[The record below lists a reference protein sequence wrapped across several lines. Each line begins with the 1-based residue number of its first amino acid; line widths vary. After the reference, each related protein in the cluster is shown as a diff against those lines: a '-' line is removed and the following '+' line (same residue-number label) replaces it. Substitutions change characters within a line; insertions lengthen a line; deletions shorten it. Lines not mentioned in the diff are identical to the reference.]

1 MSAPDGTAPDAAG
14 RGEVAPE
21 ASPHAAPAGAA
32 GRPPADGSYAG
43 DLTPTEA
50 WELLGAD
57 ERAVLVDVRT
67 DAEWAYVG
75 VPDPSSVGR
84 PLLTVEWQHFP
95 TGERNPSFLAEL
107 VDAGVAEG
115 APLVF
120 LCRSGVRSVGAAQAA
135 TTAGLGPAYNVLD
148 GFEGPT
154 DEAGHRG
161 SRGWRADGLPWRQG

>member
-1 MSAPDGTAPDAAG
+1 MTSSAEAPDAAG

-21 ASPHAAPAGAA
+21 ASPDAAAPGAV

-43 DLTPTEA
+43 DVTPREA
-50 WELLGAD
+50 WDLLASD

-75 VPDPSSVGR
+75 VPDVSSVGR
-84 PLLTVEWQHFP
+84 DLLGVQWQRFP
-95 TGERNPSFLAEL
+95 TGERNPRFLAEL
-107 VDAGVAEG
+107 ADAGLGEG
-115 APLVF
+115 TPVVF

-154 DEAGHRG
+154 DDEGHRG
-161 SRGWRADGLPWRQG
+161 VRGWRADGLPWRQG